1 MNWKKTISW
10 AGGLSTFAGLTAYI
24 LRKPLI
30 ARWFDLP
37 PPQYGVAL
45 HRNIRVPMPDGVT
58 LATDHY
64 APRPTNG
71 EANSFPTIVIRTPY
85 GRALAP
91 AFHARRFAERGYHV
105 LVQDVRGRFGS
116 GGQFEPFVHEQ
127 ADGLATLSW
136 LRQQPWY
143 NDIVGSW
150 GQSYLAY
157 TQWALATAAP
167 DALTTLFPSLPSS
180 RGAYIGQVD
189 DAQLLELPLRWMVIL
204 DVLRYAPG
212 GQGPFAPWRP
222 LWRLLPRNQ
231 DRLLRPVFNHLP
243 LNECDVLAIGR
254 EVPHF
259 QRLLDETA
267 VPQLQETD
275 LSGQLARL
283 RQPIHLLGGWYDFML
298 GDMLRDY
305 ATLRAA
311 GNAPYLTI
319 GPWHHVHPEISGTT
333 LREAL
338 DWYDAHLK
346 QIPGRLA
353 RKPVKVYVM
362 GAEEWRQF
370 DRWPP
375 PSQSTPFYLHDDFR
389 LTLRRPVE
397 NGASR
402 NYTFDPRDPTPAVG
416 GPLFYSGAGARDNRI
431 LEARRDVLTYTTAP
445 LENALEV
452 IGPVKARLYVS
463 SSLPHTDFFARL
475 CDVHPDGRSVNLCDG
490 IIRLY
495 PGKVTA
501 DADGVLCI
509 EVDMWATAHRFSRG
523 HAIRLQI
530 SSGAHPRFAP
540 NPGIEKLPK
549 SQAELAPASQT
560 VYHDS
565 THPSALLLPLL

>member
-1 MNWKKTISW
+1 MNWKKALVL
-10 AGGLSTFAGLTAYI
+10 AGGLSGLAAYA
-24 LRKPLI
+24 LRRRLI

-37 PPQYGVAL
+37 SAQYRVTMR
-45 HRNIRVPMPDGVT
+45 RNIRVPIPDGVT

-64 APRPTNG
+64 APRRSGG
-71 EANSFPTIVIRTPY
+71 EASSFPTIIIRTPY

-116 GGQFEPFVHEQ
+116 GGEFEPFVHEQ

-136 LRQQPWY
+136 LQRQPWY
-143 NDIVGSW
+143 NGVAGAW

-167 DALTTLFPSLPSS
+167 DGLTTLFPSLPSS

-212 GQGPFAPWRP
+212 GQGPFAPWLP
-222 LWRLLPRNQ
+222 FWRLLPANQ

-243 LNECDVLAIGR
+243 LNECDELAIGR
-254 EVPHF
+254 QVPHF
-259 QRLLDETA
+259 RRMWDETA
-267 VPQLQETD
+267 ASQLQQTD
-275 LSGQLARL
+275 LSDQLHRL
-283 RQPIHLLGGWYDFML
+283 QQPIHLLGGWYDFML

-311 GNAPYLTI
+311 DNAPYLTI
-319 GPWHHVHPEISGTT
+319 GPWHHVHPEISGAT

-346 QIPGRLA
+346 RRPERLR
-353 RKPVKVYVM
+353 RKPVKVYLM

-375 PSQSTPFYLHDDFR
+375 PSQSTPFYLQDDGR
-389 LTLRRPVE
+389 LTLQRSTVK
-397 NGASR
+397 ASSQT
-402 NYTFDPRDPTPAVG
+402 YTFDPCDPTPAVG
-416 GPLFYSGAGARDNRI
+416 GPLFYSGAGARDNRE
-431 LEARRDVLTYTTAP
+431 LEARPDVLTYTSPP
-445 LENALEV
+445 LQNALEV

-463 SSLPHTDFFARL
+463 SSLAHADFFARL
-475 CDVHPDGRSVNLCDG
+475 CDVFPAGRSVNVCDG

-495 PGKVTA
+495 PGKVTP
-501 DADGVLCI
+501 DDDGVLCI
-509 EVDMWATAHRFSRG
+509 EVDMWATAHRFRRG

-540 NPGIEKLPK
+540 NPGIGTLPA
-549 SQAELAPASQT
+549 SHAELVPARQT

-565 THPSALLLPLL
+565 SHPSALILPLA